1 MFINLEGKK
10 MRILKIGLMTV
21 SAFAIILQFG
31 SFLGNPPSAQTVWV
45 KGTVTKAPWSD
56 RHNRIGI
63 NGITYTFMPEIGISF
78 PNQSRPKVSGGERA
92 SLVQKIPVRRMVQFR
107 AQGHR
112 IYEIILEK

>member
-1 MFINLEGKK
+1 

-21 SAFAIILQFG
+21 IAFAIILQFG
-31 SFLGNPPSAQTVWV
+31 SFLSHPPSAQTVWME
-45 KGTVTKAPWSD
+45 GIVTKAPWSD
-56 RHNRIGI
+56 RHYRIEI

-92 SLVQKIPVRRMVQFR
+92 SLVQKIPVNWVVLFK